1 MIDATSDRM
10 RSALLLVAGLT
21 LLALAAPQAAA
32 QGYPAKPIRMIV
44 PWAPGGTT
52 DILGRIIGQKM
63 SEKWGQPVLVEN
75 RGGAAG
81 NIGSE
86 AAARSPAD
94 GYTLLLGTM
103 SSHAMN
109 QFLYTKMSFDP
120 VNDLAPISLVANVA
134 TVLVVPPS
142 LPVNSVNE
150 LVALARSK
158 PGQLNFASGGIA
170 SFNQLCAELLKMTSK
185 IDIVHV
191 PYKGGGPAVADL
203 VGGKVDMLFTG
214 APVTMSHIKAG
225 RLKVLAVTDSQ
236 RSPALPDTPT
246 MGESVPGYE
255 FNNWYGI
262 MAPAGTPRP
271 LIAVLNAEVL
281 RILMLP
287 DVQEKFSGLGA
298 DPTPSTP
305 EKFGAVIRA
314 DAEKWGRIIR
324 EAGVRAD

>member
-1 MIDATSDRM
+1 MLRII
-10 RSALLLVAGLT
+10 LLLAGLAM
-21 LLALAAPQAAA
+21 LPPALAQT
-32 QGYPAKPIRMIV
+32 YPTKPVRMVV

-52 DILGRIIGQKM
+52 DILGRVIAQKM
-63 SEKWGQPVLVEN
+63 SEKWGQPVIVEN

-81 NIGSE
+81 NIGTE

-94 GYTLLLGTM
+94 GYTVLLGTM

-109 QFLYTKMSFDP
+109 PHLYANMTFDP

-142 LPVNSVNE
+142 LPVNSVGE
-150 LVALARSK
+150 LIALARSK
-158 PGQLNFASGGIA
+158 PGQLNFASGGVA
-170 SFNQLCAELLKMTSK
+170 SFNQLCAELLKMTAK
-185 IDIVHV
+185 IDIVHI

-214 APVTMSHIKAG
+214 APVTMPHIKAG
-225 RLKVLAVTDSQ
+225 RLKVLAITDSQ
-236 RSPALPDTPT
+236 RSAALPDTPT
-246 MGESVPGYE
+246 MGESLPGYE

-262 MAPAGTPRP
+262 MAPSGTPRA
-271 LIAVLNAEVL
+271 LIEVLNAEVL
-281 RILMLP
+281 RILSLP
-287 DVQEKFSGLGA
+287 DVRERFSGLGA

-305 EKFGAVIRA
+305 EKFGTVLKA

-324 EAGVRAD
+324 QAGVRAD

>member
-1 MIDATSDRM
+1 M
-10 RSALLLVAGLT
+10 RRIVSCLVALLLLP
-21 LLALAAPQAAA
+21 LLALAQP
-32 QGYPAKPIRMIV
+32 YPAKPVRMIV

-52 DILGRIIGQKM
+52 DILGRLIAQKM
-63 SEKWGQPVLVEN
+63 AEKWGQPVVVEN
-75 RGGAAG
+75 RSGAAG
-81 NIGSE
+81 NIGTE
-86 AAARSPAD
+86 AAARAPAD
-94 GYTLLLGTM
+94 GYTLLVGTM

-109 QFLYTKMSFDP
+109 PFLYQKMSFDP

-150 LVALARSK
+150 LIALARAK
-158 PGQLNFASGGIA
+158 PGQLNFASGGVA
-170 SFNQLCAELLKMTSK
+170 SFNQLCAELLKMTAK

-191 PYKGGGPAVADL
+191 PYKGGAPAVADL
-203 VGGKVDMLFTG
+203 VGAKVDLLFTG

-246 MGESVPGYE
+246 MAESLPGYE

-262 MAPAGTPRP
+262 MAPAGTPRA
-271 LIAVLNAEVL
+271 LVDVLNAEVQ
-281 RILMLP
+281 RILALAE
-287 DVQEKFSGLGA
+287 VREKFAGLGA

-305 EKFGAVIRA
+305 ERFAAVLKA
-314 DAEKWGRIIR
+314 DAEKWGRVIR
-324 EAGVRAD
+324 QAGVRAD

>member
-1 MIDATSDRM
+1 MIFLPM
-10 RSALLLVAGLT
+10 RLLSLIAVLV
-21 LLALAAPQAAA
+21 LLPFAAPQVAA
-32 QGYPAKPIRMIV
+32 QAYPTKPVRMIV

-52 DILGRIIGQKM
+52 DILGRVIAQKM
-63 SEKWGQPVLVEN
+63 GEKWGQPVLVEN

-81 NIGSE
+81 NIGTE

-94 GYTLLLGTM
+94 GYTLVLGTM

-109 QFLYTKMSFDP
+109 QFLYEKMTFDP
-120 VNDLAPISLVANVA
+120 VADLAPISLVANVA
-134 TVLVVPPS
+134 TVLVVNPS
-142 LPVNSVNE
+142 LPVKNVNE
-150 LVALARSK
+150 LIALARAK

-170 SFNQLCAELLKMTSK
+170 SFNQLCAELLKMSTR

-214 APVTMSHIKAG
+214 APVTMSHIKSG

-236 RSPALPDTPT
+236 RSAALPDTPT

-271 LIAVLNAEVL
+271 LIDLLNAEVH
-281 RILMLP
+281 RILALP
-287 DVQEKFSGLGA
+287 DVRERFSGLGA

-305 EKFGAVIRA
+305 EKFAAVMKT
-314 DAEKWGRIIR
+314 DAEKWGRIIKQ
-324 EAGVRAD
+324 AGVRAE

>member
-1 MIDATSDRM
+1 M
-10 RSALLLVAGLT
+10 RLLSLIAVLV
-21 LLALAAPQAAA
+21 LLPFAAPHAAA
-32 QGYPAKPIRMIV
+32 QGYPAKPVRMIV

-52 DILGRIIGQKM
+52 DILGRVIAQKM

-81 NIGSE
+81 NIGTE

-94 GYTLLLGTM
+94 GYTLVLGTM

-109 QFLYTKMSFDP
+109 QFLYDKMSFDP
-120 VNDLAPISLVANVA
+120 VADLAPISLVANVA
-134 TVLVVPPS
+134 TVLVVNPS
-142 LPVNSVNE
+142 LPVKNVNE
-150 LVALARSK
+150 LIALARAK

-170 SFNQLCAELLKMTSK
+170 SFNQLCAELLKMSTR

-214 APVTMSHIKAG
+214 APVTMSHIKSG

-236 RSPALPDTPT
+236 RSAALPDTPT

-271 LIAVLNAEVL
+271 LIDLLNAEVH
-281 RILMLP
+281 RILALP
-287 DVQEKFSGLGA
+287 DVRERFSGLGA

-305 EKFGAVIRA
+305 EKFGAVMKA
-314 DAEKWGRIIR
+314 DAEKWGRIIKR
-324 EAGVRAD
+324 PGFAPSSRLLLM

>member
-1 MIDATSDRM
+1 MRLLSFIAVLVLLPMI
-10 RSALLLVAGLT
+10 
-21 LLALAAPQAAA
+21 APQAAA
-32 QGYPAKPIRMIV
+32 QSYPAKPVRMIV

-52 DILGRIIGQKM
+52 DILGRVIAQKM
-63 SEKWGQPVLVEN
+63 GEKWGQPVLVEN

-81 NIGSE
+81 NIGGE

-109 QFLYTKMSFDP
+109 QFLYQKMTFDP
-120 VNDLAPISLVANVA
+120 VADLAPISLVANVA
-134 TVLVVPPS
+134 TVLVVNPA
-142 LPVNSVNE
+142 LPVKNVNE
-150 LVALARSK
+150 LIALARAK

-170 SFNQLCAELLKMTSK
+170 SFNQLCAELLKMSTR

-214 APVTMSHIKAG
+214 APVTMSHIKSG

-236 RSPALPDTPT
+236 RSAALPDTPT
-246 MGESVPGYE
+246 MSESVPGYE

-271 LIAVLNAEVL
+271 LIDLLNAEVH
-281 RILMLP
+281 RILSLP
-287 DVQEKFSGLGA
+287 DVRERFSGLGA

-305 EKFGAVIRA
+305 EKFAAVMKT
-314 DAEKWGRIIR
+314 DAEKWGRIIKQ
-324 EAGVRAD
+324 AGVRAE

>member
-1 MIDATSDRM
+1 M
-10 RSALLLVAGLT
+10 R
-21 LLALAAPQAAA
+21 LLAFIAALVFLPFAVPHAAA
-32 QGYPAKPIRMIV
+32 QAYPSKPVRMIV

-52 DILGRIIGQKM
+52 DILGRVIAQKM

-81 NIGSE
+81 NIGTE

-109 QFLYTKMSFDP
+109 PFLYEKMSFDP
-120 VNDLAPISLVANVA
+120 VADLAPISLVANVA
-134 TVLVVPPS
+134 TVLVVHPS
-142 LPVNSVNE
+142 LPVNNVNE
-150 LVALARSK
+150 LIALARAK

-170 SFNQLCAELLKMTSK
+170 SFNQLCAELLKMSTK

-203 VGGKVDMLFTG
+203 VGGKVHMLFTG
-214 APVTMSHIKAG
+214 APVTMPHIKAG
-225 RLKVLAVTDSQ
+225 RLRVLAVTDSQ
-236 RSPALPDTPT
+236 RSAALPDTPT

-262 MAPAGTPRP
+262 MAPAGTPRT
-271 LIAVLNAEVL
+271 LIELVNAEVH
-281 RILMLP
+281 RILALP
-287 DVQEKFSGLGA
+287 DVRERFSGLGA
-298 DPTPSTP
+298 DPTPSTAQ
-305 EKFGAVIRA
+305 KFAAVMKT

-324 EAGVRAD
+324 QSGVRAE

>member
-1 MIDATSDRM
+1 MHW
-10 RSALLLVAGLT
+10 LLFLAV
-21 LLALAAPQAAA
+21 LLAPLPADAQA
-32 QGYPAKPIRMIV
+32 YPAKPVRMIV

-52 DILGRIIGQKM
+52 DILARVIAQKM
-63 SEKWGQPVLVEN
+63 GEKWGQPVVVDN

-86 AAARSPAD
+86 AVARSPGD

-103 SSHAMN
+103 STHAMN
-109 QFLYTKMSFDP
+109 QFLYAGMTFDP

-134 TVLVVPPS
+134 TVLVVHPA

-150 LVALARSK
+150 LIALAKTR
-158 PGQLNFASGGIA
+158 PGQLNFASGGVA
-170 SFNQLCAELLKMTSK
+170 SFNQLCAELLKIMTK

-203 VGGKVDMLFTG
+203 LGGKVDMLFTG

-225 RLKVLAVTDSQ
+225 RLKLLAVTDTQ
-236 RSPALPDTPT
+236 RSAALPDTPT
-246 MGESVPGYE
+246 MGESLPGYE
-255 FNNWYGI
+255 FNNWYGM
-262 MAPAGTPRP
+262 MAPAGTPKP
-271 LIAVLNAEVL
+271 VIDWLNAEIL
-281 RILMLP
+281 RILTLAE
-287 DVQEKFSGLGA
+287 VREKFTGLGA

-305 EKFGAVIRA
+305 QKFAAVMKA

-324 EAGVRAD
+324 QAGVRAD

>member
-1 MIDATSDRM
+1 LLVA
-10 RSALLLVAGLT
+10 ALLLLPPM
-21 LLALAAPQAAA
+21 APAAA
-32 QGYPAKPIRMIV
+32 QAFPAKPVKMIV

-52 DILGRIIGQKM
+52 DILGRVIGQKM
-63 SEKWGQPVLVEN
+63 SEKWGQPVIVEN

-81 NIGSE
+81 NIGTE
-86 AAARSPAD
+86 AAARAPAD
-94 GYTLLLGTM
+94 GYTVLLGTM

-109 QFLYTKMSFDP
+109 PHLYAKMTFDP

-142 LPVNSVNE
+142 LPVNSVGE
-150 LVALARSK
+150 LIALARAK
-158 PGQLNFASGGIA
+158 PGQLNFASGGVA
-170 SFNQLCAELLKMTSK
+170 SFNQLCAELLKMTAK
-185 IDIVHV
+185 IDIVHI

-203 VGGKVDMLFTG
+203 VSAKVDMLFTG
-214 APVTMSHIKAG
+214 APVTMPHIKAG

-236 RSPALPDTPT
+236 RSAALPDTPT

-271 LIAVLNAEVL
+271 LIDLLNAEVL
-281 RILMLP
+281 RILSLP
-287 DVQEKFSGLGA
+287 DVRERFSGLGA

-305 EKFGAVIRA
+305 EKFGAVLKA

-324 EAGVRAD
+324 QAGVRAD

>member
-1 MIDATSDRM
+1 M
-10 RSALLLVAGLT
+10 RLLSLIAVLF
-21 LLALAAPQAAA
+21 LLAFATPQAAA
-32 QGYPAKPIRMIV
+32 QAYPTKPVRMVV

-52 DILGRIIGQKM
+52 DILGRVIAQKM
-63 SEKWGQPVLVEN
+63 GEKWGQPVLVEN

-81 NIGSE
+81 NIGTE

-94 GYTLLLGTM
+94 GYTLVLGTM

-109 QFLYTKMSFDP
+109 QFLYEKMTFDP
-120 VNDLAPISLVANVA
+120 VADLAPISLVANVA
-134 TVLVVPPS
+134 TVLVVNPS
-142 LPVNSVNE
+142 LPVKNVNE
-150 LVALARSK
+150 LIALARAK

-170 SFNQLCAELLKMTSK
+170 SFNQLCAELLKMSTR

-214 APVTMSHIKAG
+214 APVTMSHIKSG

-236 RSPALPDTPT
+236 RSAALPDTPT

-271 LIAVLNAEVL
+271 LIDLLNAEVH
-281 RILMLP
+281 RILALP
-287 DVQEKFSGLGA
+287 DVRERFSGLGA

-305 EKFGAVIRA
+305 EKFAAVMKT
-314 DAEKWGRIIR
+314 DAEKWGRIIKQ
-324 EAGVRAD
+324 AGVRAE